1 MRRRDVLIGLGAGV
15 VALPLLGVTG
25 IGVLWARA
33 DRQVLTPADG
43 GRELW
48 IPPLAK
54 STVVDGRRVF
64 DLRVQAGQRDLGGPA
79 PTPTWGVNG
88 DYLGPTLRLRRGEHV
103 QVDVSNGVDETTTM
117 HWHGMHLPARMDGG
131 PHQPIAPGATW
142 RPDWVVD
149 QAAATLWYHPHPHGE
164 SGRQV
169 YRGVAGMVIVDDE
182 DSDGLGL
189 PDTYGVDDV
198 PVIITDMSLDSRG
211 RLDEGTRA
219 FAFLG
224 IVGDRVLANGTPA
237 AFHDVGTELVRLRVL
252 NACTT
257 RSHALVLTDPD
268 GGPRDYTLVGTDGGL
283 LATPR
288 IVDEVVLSPGERAE
302 LVIGMTPGATSTL
315 RSVPVDLGLDPWNA
329 RRVGAHDTH
338 DVLQLR
344 AADSLRPSQALPDRL
359 VDLVTVP
366 TDENT
371 PVRRFELI
379 GNQINGRTMDHR
391 RIDEVIEAGSTEIWE
406 VTNGDGSPHNFHVH
420 DVQFT
425 VLDPAADK
433 PTHTGWKD
441 TVYVPPGETLQL
453 AIRFGRNTDP
463 DVPYMYHCHLLLH
476 ENTGMMGQFVI
487 VKPDQADRAAATAPN
502 HPTDDPFADARH
514 SH

>member
-1 MRRRDVLIGLGAGV
+1 MLIGLGAGV

-33 DRQVLTPADG
+33 DRQISTPVDG

-48 IPPLAK
+48 VPPLAT
-54 STVVDGRRVF
+54 STVVEGRRVF
-64 DLRVQAGQRDLGGPA
+64 DLTVQAGERDLGGTV

-88 DYLGPTLRLRRGEHV
+88 NYLGPTLRMRRGEHV
-103 QVDVSNGVDETTTM
+103 QVEVSNEVDETTTM

-131 PHQPIAPGATW
+131 PHQPIAPGETW

-149 QAAATLWYHPHPHGE
+149 QPAATLWYHPHPHGE
-164 SGRQV
+164 SGRHV

-182 DSDGLGL
+182 NTDGLGL

-198 PVIITDMSLDSRG
+198 PVIITDRSLDSSG

-224 IVGDRVLANGTPA
+224 IVGDRVLANGTPG
-237 AFHDVGTELVRLRVL
+237 AFHYVTRELVRLRVL

-257 RSHALVLTDPD
+257 RTHALVLADS
-268 GGPRDYTLVGTDGGL
+268 GGGARDYTLVGTDGGL
-283 LATPR
+283 LATPQ
-288 IVDEVVLSPGERAE
+288 IVDQVVLSPGERAE
-302 LVIGMTPGATSTL
+302 LVVQMTSGATSTL
-315 RSVPVDLGLDPWNA
+315 RSVPVDLGLDPWNT
-329 RRVGAHDTH
+329 RLVGAHDTH

-344 AADSLRPSQALPDRL
+344 AAGALQPSQSPPDRL
-359 VDLVTVP
+359 VDPITVP
-366 TDENT
+366 TDETT
-371 PVRRFELI
+371 PLRRFELV

-391 RIDEVIEAGSTEIWE
+391 RIDEVVGAGSTEVWE
-406 VTNGDGSPHNFHVH
+406 LTNGDGSPHNFHVH

-425 VLDPAADK
+425 VLDPAVDQ

-441 TVYVPPGETLQL
+441 TVYVPPGGTLHL
-453 AIRFGRNTDP
+453 AIRFGENIDP
-463 DVPYMYHCHLLLH
+463 AVPYMFHCHLLHH

-487 VKPDQADRAAATAPN
+487 VEPDQADQAAAPVPTDK
-502 HPTDDPFADARH
+502 TDDPFTGARH